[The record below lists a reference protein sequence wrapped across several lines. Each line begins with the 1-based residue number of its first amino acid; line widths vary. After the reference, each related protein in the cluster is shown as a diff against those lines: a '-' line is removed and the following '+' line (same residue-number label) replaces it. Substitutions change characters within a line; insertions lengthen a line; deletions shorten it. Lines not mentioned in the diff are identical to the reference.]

1 MFGRIAENN
10 MELQRQDHEREVES
24 LKEEL
29 KRLKE
34 EKVGLQRQAEE
45 GDQVTADLQEQ
56 VLQLSK
62 HVKVI
67 PELNRDLHNLQNQR
81 NSMERQMKQQSEQA
95 RGTGRTPPGSHT
107 FRSERRVKAVR
118 SHLSYLS
125 AAKMAEITRQLLS
138 GVVEEDVLLG

>member
-10 MELQRQDHEREVES
+10 MELQRQDHEKEVES

-34 EKVGLQRQAEE
+34 EKVGLQRRAEE
-45 GDQVTADLQEQ
+45 GDQANADLQEQ

-67 PELNRDLHNLQNQR
+67 PELNRDLCNLQNHR

-95 RGTGRTPPGSHT
+95 RGTDT
-107 FRSERRVKAVR
+107 
-118 SHLSYLS
+118 HL
-125 AAKMAEITRQLLS
+125 
-138 GVVEEDVLLG
+138 

>member
-1 MFGRIAENN
+1 MFGRIAENS
-10 MELQRQDHEREVES
+10 MELQRQDHEKEVES

-34 EKVGLQRQAEE
+34 EKVGLQRRVEE
-45 GDQVTADLQEQ
+45 GDQVNADLQEQ

-81 NSMERQMKQQSEQA
+81 NSMERQMKQQSEEA
-95 RGTGRTPPGSHT
+95 RGTGRTQHT
-107 FRSERRVKAVR
+107 PLDQ
-118 SHLSYLS
+118 H
-125 AAKMAEITRQLLS
+125 AE
-138 GVVEEDVLLG
+138 